1 MLPVVLAALML
12 AMTAVD
18 VGYNIYSTNE
28 TTKASDVYNRYV
40 GDFYGGAEK
49 ENAAYFARYLRAHHL
64 DPKDVKYPFRTGMNF
79 NESQLYAAGAR
90 GVSNEYARLS
100 SLMHGATRVGQSA
113 SIGAYNSTKTYRPNT
128 MILYPGGGYYG
139 N

>member
-1 MLPVVLAALML
+1 MIPVVLSALML

-40 GDFYGGAEK
+40 EGFYGSAEK
-49 ENAAYFARYLRAHHL
+49 ENASYFARYLRAHHL

-79 NESQLYAAGAR
+79 NESQLYSAGVR
-90 GVSNEYARLS
+90 DVSNQYARIGS
-100 SLMHGATRVGQSA
+100 YVHGATRLGQSA
-113 SIGAYNSTKTYRPNT
+113 SLGAYNSTKPSKPNT

-139 N
+139 Y